1 MALLQVALNGSRRR
15 EEHPAVPTSSPELA
29 DAAAQ
34 AVAAGAG
41 AIHVHV
47 RDRQGAESVAA
58 EDVARAVTALRAA
71 APGTPVGVST
81 GAWIMRDAAR
91 RQETVAGWSVWPD
104 YTSVNF
110 DEAGAEALATLVLS
124 RGSGVEVGLPH
135 AAAAQR
141 LADAGLAARCLRV
154 LIEPR
159 EQDLHAALATV
170 GRIEAVLDRAAIGLP
185 RLLHGLDRTAWPF
198 ITESA
203 RRGYDTRIG
212 LEDTLTLPDGSMA
225 ASNAVLVTEAR
236 RALLV
241 RG

>member
-1 MALLQVALNGSRRR
+1 MGLLQAALNGSRRR

-41 AIHVHV
+41 AIHIHV
-47 RDRQGAESVAA
+47 RDRQGAESVAP

-81 GAWIMRDAAR
+81 GAWIMRDPAR
-91 RQETVAGWSVWPD
+91 RHATVAGWSVWPD

-110 DEAGAEALATLVLS
+110 DETGAEEIAALVLS
-124 RGSGVEVGLPH
+124 RGAGVEVGLPH
-135 AAAAQR
+135 PAAAQR
-141 LADAGLAARCLRV
+141 LAGSGLAGRCLRV

-159 EQDLHAALATV
+159 EQDLRAALATV
-170 GRIEAVLDRAAIGLP
+170 ARIEAVLDGAPIGLP
-185 RLLHGLDRTAWPF
+185 RLLHGLDRTAWPL
-198 ITESA
+198 IAEA
-203 RRGYDTRIG
+203 AARGYDTRIG
-212 LEDTLTLPDGSMA
+212 LEDTLTLADGSMA
-225 ASNAVLVTEAR
+225 ASNTVLVAEAR